1 MKRDL
6 PDLEAVARFGARI
19 AAALRPG
26 DVVALSG
33 GLGAGKTTL
42 ARAIIAALGHEGEVP
57 SPSFAIVELYDPP
70 MVRLPLVH
78 ADFYR
83 LTRPEDAEELC
94 QDTFVRAFS
103 ALPRYQNEDRFA
115 AWLFRIARNRCHDY
129 HRSRSRREAER
140 TRSLER
146 GEHEPLVSPVPGPD
160 EKISGREDL
169 AKLRRAIAAL
179 PERLREVLVL
189 CGLEEMSHE
198 ECAVLLGCSRRAVE
212 GRLYRARLELA
223 DALERDRT

>member
-1 MKRDL
+1 MKREL

-83 LTRPEDAEELC
+83 LTRPEDAEELGL
-94 QDTFVRAFS
+94 DDYRRNA
-103 ALPRYQNEDRFA
+103 ALIAEWPEHAGGFA
-115 AWLFRIARNRCHDY
+115 HEPGCLAISLEISGEGRIAIV
-129 HRSRSRREAER
+129 
-140 TRSLER
+140 
-146 GEHEPLVSPVPGPD
+146 EPGADWL
-160 EKISGREDL
+160 
-169 AKLRRAIAAL
+169 
-179 PERLREVLVL
+179 
-189 CGLEEMSHE
+189 
-198 ECAVLLGCSRRAVE
+198 
-212 GRLYRARLELA
+212 GRLP
-223 DALERDRT
+223 